1 MAADWSSLLPSQ
13 PGGTRHA
20 QIPDADRDS
29 VRPVPA

>member
-1 MAADWSSLLPSQ
+1 MAADWSTAAEPT
-13 PGGTRHA
+13 GGIRHA